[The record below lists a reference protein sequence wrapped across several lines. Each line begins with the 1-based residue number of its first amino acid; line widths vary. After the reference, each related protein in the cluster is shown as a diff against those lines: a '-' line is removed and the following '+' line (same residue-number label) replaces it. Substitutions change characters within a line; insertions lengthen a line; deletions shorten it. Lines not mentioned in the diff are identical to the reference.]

1 MTSATRMSLEEY
13 LRLQYPFTVSA
24 NLDGGFV
31 IVFPDLPGCVTQA
44 EGWEEIGEYDDDAR
58 RLWLESAYAQEE
70 LDIPLPSY
78 PEEHSGKFNVRL
90 PKSLH
95 RRLVE
100 AAEREGVS
108 LNSHIVELLSRRDPQ
123 AEIQRR
129 LGAIEGL
136 LVHSQIT

>member
-1 MTSATRMSLEEY
+1 MSLEEY